1 MNGVPGVMA
10 LESHA
15 SLCFSSS
22 LMTLPIAY
30 EHGKCEDCVSESG
43 RKHTFPFSDCQPA
56 SFGLVLCFLSGPET
70 TRALLVHLCTGS
82 HAI

>member
-22 LMTLPIAY
+22 LMTLPIADGKGKY
-30 EHGKCEDCVSESG
+30 EICVSESG
-43 RKHTFPFSDCQPA
+43 TEHTFPFSNCELA
-56 SFGLVLCFLSGPET
+56 SFGLVLCFLSRPET
-70 TRALLVHLCTGS
+70 TRALLVHLCTRS
-82 HAI
+82 HTI

>member
-22 LMTLPIAY
+22 LMTLPIAD
-30 EHGKCEDCVSESG
+30 KVRICETRVPENG
-43 RKHTFPFSDCQPA
+43 TGHTFPFSDCQSA
-56 SFGLVLCFLSGPET
+56 SFGLVLCFLSRPET
-70 TRALLVHLCTGS
+70 TRALLIHLCTGS
-82 HAI
+82 HTI